1 MLGDVKILFGS
12 IVDIADKAKLFR
24 SKVSIPG
31 YTDEIDKE
39 LLPWYYPFGGIDFLP
54 IEGDEVSVLIF
65 DNDFRSGFYGKK
77 VDSKVDGVSDSDYS
91 NYLELFKRDG
101 VELTYTKTD
110 GIKFINSGSGVQI
123 EEDIVTL
130 FVKSN
135 TITISDKKIMLG
147 DSGQEASLLGDK
159 TVDLL
164 NTIITLQQNTITE
177 MLKMFASVV
186 SSSSPNP
193 LTMAIGIALGPMVT
207 AATTTLTKTIPELKA
222 TVKQIQS
229 KKVFIE

>member
-12 IVDIADKAKLFR
+12 IVDIADKDKLFR

-39 LLPWYYPFGGIDFLP
+39 LLPWYYPFGGIEFLP
-54 IEGDEVSVLIF
+54 VEGDEVSVLIF
-65 DNDFRSGFYGKK
+65 DNDFRTGFYGKK
-77 VDSKVDGVSDSDYS
+77 VDGKVDVSDTDYA

-110 GIKFINSGSGVQI
+110 GIKFINNDSGVQI

-135 TITISDKKIMLG
+135 TVTISDKKIMLG

-164 NTIITLQQNTITE
+164 NQIITLQQDTITE
-177 MLKMFASVV
+177 MLKMFTGVV
-186 SSSSPNP
+186 SGASPSPMTMGISGALSP
-193 LTMAIGIALGPMVT
+193 LVT
-207 AATTTLTKTIPELKA
+207 TASTTLIANIPKLKA
-222 TVKQIQS
+222 TVNQIQS